1 MVPSRFVLRS
11 LVSGEELGDSKNMA
25 FHIGGTNPASLLF
38 SSRGGGVS
46 GEGCGWREVAL
57 VFLSCLKMWRRICPS
72 PATKYLLVN
81 LVFPSCELGREVPA
95 WMEVRNGRMNNAS
108 IILPRLQGKPTGS
121 ELNALFQIIF
131 F

>member
-11 LVSGEELGDSKNMA
+11 LASGEELGDSKNMA

-57 VFLSCLKMWRRICPS
+57 LLGVGFPLVSQDVASHLSKPS
-72 PATKYLLVN
+72 N
-81 LVFPSCELGREVPA
+81 
-95 WMEVRNGRMNNAS
+95 
-108 IILPRLQGKPTGS
+108 
-121 ELNALFQIIF
+121 
-131 F
+131 